1 MTRVAGWWRAWIE
14 RRIPLMEPEPS
25 RVDLLDGVG
34 LTPVSEQ
41 DEPETEAEAAESPDS
56 TEWTASDKRHSHP
69 TPEATCRRSG
79 ILPRLR
85 RAALAPHDSKTGRSS
100 CCR

>member
-1 MTRVAGWWRAWIE
+1 MEVGRARDPGRAATPGGTTVTRVAGWWRAWIE

-41 DEPETEAEAAESPDS
+41 DEPETAAEAAESPDS
-56 TEWTASDKRHSHP
+56 AESTASDERRL
-69 TPEATCRRSG
+69 TPDA
-79 ILPRLR
+79 
-85 RAALAPHDSKTGRSS
+85 
-100 CCR
+100 